1 MRIKS
6 APASRSCSRYGRLQF
21 PGVCLCINVRS
32 IRVLLKLDPVQM
44 RGVRC
49 GQRQEARARGRGG
62 RETPETAPQAGLAAA
77 LKPQPQPQ
85 PRLRP
90 NARLAAAISA
100 AIQDVPRAAPTLRC
114 GRAESFASVGP
125 SFHILSEDTCT
136 KGSAVN
142 DRCILGRRLVYAYGQ
157 RRANALVRHS
167 K

>member
-1 MRIKS
+1 MGAEKGS
-6 APASRSCSRYGRLQF
+6 AREG
-21 PGVCLCINVRS
+21 
-32 IRVLLKLDPVQM
+32 K
-44 RGVRC
+44 
-49 GQRQEARARGRGG
+49 G
-62 RETPETAPQAGLAAA
+62 RETPEIAPQAGLAAA
-77 LKPQPQPQ
+77 LKPQPQP
-85 PRLRP
+85 RLPP

-125 SFHILSEDTCT
+125 SFHILSGDTCT